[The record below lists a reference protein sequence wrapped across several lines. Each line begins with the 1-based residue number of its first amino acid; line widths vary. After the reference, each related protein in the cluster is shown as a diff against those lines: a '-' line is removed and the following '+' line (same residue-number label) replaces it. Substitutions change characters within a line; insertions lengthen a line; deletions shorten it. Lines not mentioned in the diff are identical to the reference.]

1 MTKKVV
7 VVHLHYLEVWA
18 DLVKS
23 ISIID
28 PDDLFVTTTDINNAS
43 KMVLN
48 DFPDAIIYGL
58 DNRGR
63 DIYPLIYL
71 SKLGIFDDKSIVWKL
86 HSKRSLHT
94 LRGDKWRNE
103 LVDAIASDTK
113 RVEAIISKIE
123 NGVASVLGSD
133 KYLTRLSQD
142 NFIDHRDVFESWC
155 TEVGVEI
162 KSKEIDYIAGTIFA
176 CDSQVL
182 AQLSD
187 ISLES
192 KDFKLETNNL
202 LFTRW
207 FAIKLYTLN
216 YLSRIPTFK
225 RMRNS
230 LDSKTRPAT
239 QETYA
244 FEAFFGILA
253 QKFNGTRGIT
263 E

>member
-1 MTKKVV
+1 MIKKVV
-7 VVHLHYLEVWA
+7 VAHLHYLEVWA
-18 DLVKS
+18 DLARS
-23 ISIID
+23 ISTID
-28 PDDLFVTTTDINNAS
+28 PDDLYVTTTDINNAR
-43 KMVLN
+43 KMVLD
-48 DFPDAIIYGL
+48 DFPGAVIYEL

-71 SKLGIFDDKSIVWKL
+71 SKLGIFDEKSIVWKL

-113 RVEAIISKIE
+113 RVEAITSKIE
-123 NGVASVLGSD
+123 IGVASIFGSK
-133 KYLTRLSQD
+133 KYLTRLNQD
-142 NFIDHRDVFESWC
+142 NFIEHRDVFQRWC

-176 CDSQVL
+176 CDSQIL
-182 AQLSD
+182 AQLSK

-202 LFTRW
+202 LFSRW
-207 FAIKLYTLN
+207 FATKLYIFN
-216 YLSRIPTFK
+216 YLSGIPAFK
-225 RMRNS
+225 RMRNT

-253 QKFNGTRGIT
+253 QNFNGTSGID

>member
-1 MTKKVV
+1 
-7 VVHLHYLEVWA
+7 
-18 DLVKS
+18 
-23 ISIID
+23 
-28 PDDLFVTTTDINNAS
+28 
-43 KMVLN
+43 MVLS
-48 DFPDAIIYGL
+48 DFPGAIIYGL

-71 SKLGIFDDKSIVWKL
+71 SKLGIFDEKSIVWKL

-123 NGVASVLGSD
+123 NGVASVLGSE
-133 KYLTRLSQD
+133 KYLTRLSQN
-142 NFIDHRDVFESWC
+142 NFIEHRDVFESWC
-155 TEVGVEI
+155 AEVGVEI
-162 KSKEIDYIAGTIFA
+162 KSKDIDYIAGTIFA

-202 LFTRW
+202 LFTPW
-207 FAIKLYTLN
+207 FAIKLYSLN
-216 YLSRIPTFK
+216 YFSRIPAFK
-225 RMRNS
+225 RMRVVIS
-230 LDSKTRPAT
+230 LGASAKS
-239 QETYA
+239 
-244 FEAFFGILA
+244 
-253 QKFNGTRGIT
+253 
-263 E
+263 

>member
-1 MTKKVV
+1 MRKKVV
-7 VVHLHYLEVWA
+7 VVHLHYLEVWT
-18 DLVKS
+18 DLVRS

-28 PDDLFVTTTDINNAS
+28 PDDLFVTTTDINSARQ
-43 KMVLN
+43 MVLS
-48 DFPDAIIYGL
+48 DFPDAKIYGL

-71 SKLGIFDDKSIVWKL
+71 SKLGIFDETSIVWKL

-103 LVDAIASDTK
+103 LIEAIASDTK

-123 NGVASVLGSD
+123 SGVASVLGSD
-133 KYLTRLSQD
+133 KYLTRLSYD
-142 NFIDHRDVFESWC
+142 NFIEHRDVFQSWC
-155 TEVGVEI
+155 TEVEVEI
-162 KSKEIDYIAGTIFA
+162 TGKEIDYIAGTIFA

-182 AQLSD
+182 AQLRD
-187 ISLES
+187 ISLVS

-202 LFTRW
+202 LFSRW
-207 FAIKLYTLN
+207 FAIKLYSLN
-216 YLSRIPTFK
+216 YLSRIPAFK
-225 RMRNS
+225 RMRNT
-230 LDSKTRPAT
+230 LDGKTRPAT

-253 QKFNGTRGIT
+253 QKFNGTKGIGV
-263 E
+263 